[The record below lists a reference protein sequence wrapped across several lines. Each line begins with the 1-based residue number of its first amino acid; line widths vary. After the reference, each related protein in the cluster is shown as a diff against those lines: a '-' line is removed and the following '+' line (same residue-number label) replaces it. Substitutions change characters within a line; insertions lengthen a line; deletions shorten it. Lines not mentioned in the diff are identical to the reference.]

1 MMSRKAGTPPSRRF
15 KLTTAM
21 PATRSVLAASCELST
36 MALGTVASWHQLEES
51 PVAPKSLAIA
61 SCCIPRVHFEPP
73 VEFSQLRL
81 GQGQLHLFHSS
92 TDFGEME
99 KCLDV
104 SLAKMQH
111 AFDQFLT
118 R

>member
-1 MMSRKAGTPPSRRF
+1 MSFHSPFSRKAAPFGAAV
-15 KLTTAM
+15 KELK
-21 PATRSVLAASCELST
+21 SVT
-36 MALGTVASWHQLEES
+36 LGTVASWHQLEES

-61 SCCIPRVHFEPP
+61 SCCIPRVHFEQP

-92 TDFGEME
+92 TDFGEIE